1 MKPLGENKLGQL
13 FFLRLKESRWSGSLG
28 RQLYDKSPGGV
39 LLSEPLASSAE
50 TTSEFLLRVAR
61 SLPNLPF
68 LAVRQEGG
76 TSDPLSLFL
85 PHLPSPR
92 VGRGKSLRAV
102 MRLGELFGEALSLL
116 GFNTNFAPLLD
127 LRTPFTEKTL
137 GARTF
142 GSDPC
147 QVTECGR
154 AFLRGLERH
163 GILAC
168 GKHFPGLGSVP
179 VDNSSGLPLSDKPM
193 AALWRED
200 LLPFR
205 ELLARLPLILIS
217 PAGYKAYDFDR
228 PRPASLSKGVITG
241 LLRVKLGFSGLA
253 LAYELESAH
262 GAGDIGDA
270 AIQAVSAGCDMIV
283 MDHGGPIEAAR
294 LALIAGLE
302 SGKLLPQRVEQALE
316 RILAAKKRLRAPSG
330 KVSLPALNGLVRRYE
345 KFAME
350 YRREGSNNA

>member
-1 MKPLGENKLGQL
+1 VKPLGEDKLGQL
-13 FFLRLKESRWSGSLG
+13 FFLRLKGSRWSGSLG
-28 RQLYDKSPGGV
+28 RQLYDMSPGGV
-39 LLSEPLASSAE
+39 LLSEPLASSAAA
-50 TTSEFLLRVAR
+50 TSEFLLRVAR
-61 SLPNLPF
+61 SLPSLPF

-76 TSDPLSLFL
+76 KCDPLSGFL
-85 PHLPSPR
+85 PHLPSPS
-92 VGRGKSLRAV
+92 VGRGESLRAV

-127 LRTPFTEKTL
+127 LRTSFTEKTL

-179 VDNSSGLPLSDKPM
+179 VDDSGGLPVSSKPM

-200 LLPFR
+200 LFPFR
-205 ELLARLPLILIS
+205 ELLTRLPLVLVS
-217 PAGYKAYDFDR
+217 PAAYKAYDFDR
-228 PRPASLSKGVITG
+228 PRPASLSTGVVTG
-241 LLRVKLGFSGLA
+241 LLRVKLGYGGLA
-253 LAYELESAH
+253 LAYELESAR
-262 GAGDIGDA
+262 GAGEIGDA
-270 AIQAVSAGCDMIV
+270 AILALSAGCDMIV
-283 MDHGGPIEAAR
+283 VDEGAPFENAR
-294 LALIAGLE
+294 LALDAGLE
-302 SGKLLPQRVEQALE
+302 SGKLLPQRVEQAVE
-316 RILAAKKRLRAPSG
+316 RIQAAKKRLRPPSG
-330 KVSLPALNGLVRRYE
+330 KVSMPALNRLVRRYE

-350 YRREGSNNA
+350 YRREGSKDA

>member
-1 MKPLGENKLGQL
+1 MKPLGEDKLGQL
-13 FFLRLKESRWSGSLG
+13 FFMRLRESLWSGSLG
-28 RQLYDKSPGGV
+28 RHLYDMSPGGV
-39 LLSEPLASSAE
+39 LLSEPLARSAAA
-50 TTSEFLLRVAR
+50 TSELLLKVAR
-61 SLPNLPF
+61 SLPSLPF

-102 MRLGELFGEALSLL
+102 MRLGELFGEALRLL

-127 LRTPFTEKTL
+127 LGTPFTEKTL

-154 AFLRGLERH
+154 AFLRGLDRH
-163 GILAC
+163 GVLAC

-179 VDNSSGLPLSDKPM
+179 VDNPGGLPVSSKPM
-193 AALWRED
+193 AALWKED

-205 ELLARLPLILIS
+205 ELLGRLRMVLIS
-217 PAGYKAYDFDR
+217 PAAYKAYDFAQ
-228 PRPASLSKGVITG
+228 PRPASLSTSVVTG
-241 LLRVKLGFSGLA
+241 LLRVKLGYGGLA
-253 LAYELESAH
+253 LAYELESAR
-262 GAGDIGDA
+262 GAGEIGDA
-270 AIQAVSAGCDMIV
+270 AIQALSAGCDMIV
-283 MDHGGPIEAAR
+283 VDHGAPIEAAR
-294 LALIAGLE
+294 RALIAGLE

-316 RILAAKKRLRAPSG
+316 RIQAAKRRLWPPSG
-330 KVSLPALNGLVRRYE
+330 KVSMPAFDGLVCRYE

-350 YRREGSNNA
+350 YRREGSKDA